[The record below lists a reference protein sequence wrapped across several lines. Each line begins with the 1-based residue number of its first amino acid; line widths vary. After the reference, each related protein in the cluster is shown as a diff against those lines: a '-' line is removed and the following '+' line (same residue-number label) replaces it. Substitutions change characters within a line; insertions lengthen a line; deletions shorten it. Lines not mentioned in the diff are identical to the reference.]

1 MASRPITKKVINS
14 PETCVDDNLRGVV
27 AVYPALKLHPKH
39 RVVTVRTK
47 SDTGR
52 VAVLG
57 GGGSGHEPFAS
68 GFVGHG
74 MLDGAVAGG
83 VFASPP
89 TGHVLYGIAH
99 LYKYNSGI

>member
-1 MASRPITKKVINS
+1 MLTS
-14 PETCVDDNLRGVV
+14 
-27 AVYPALKLHPKH
+27 
-39 RVVTVRTK
+39 
-47 SDTGR
+47 
-52 VAVLG
+52 
-57 GGGSGHEPFAS
+57 S